1 VELVVGSIGDRDL
14 VFQLAED
21 ADAIVNFA
29 AESHVDRSIDDQEAF
44 ARTHVIG
51 TGVLLD
57 AVRDRGVARFL
68 QVSTDEVYGSIAE
81 GSFTERSPLD
91 PSSPYSAT
99 KAGGDLLV
107 SAHAHTYGVDAL
119 ICRGSNNY
127 GPRQYPEKLIPLCV
141 LNALSGD
148 PLPVYGD
155 GRQVRNWLYV
165 EDFCRAIHT
174 VLLRGRPGEAYNV
187 GGPDECQNLEV
198 VRRILELT
206 GRDES
211 LIEHVRDRPGHDR
224 RYSLASEKIRSELG
238 WEPRVRFTEGLER
251 TVEWYRDNEWWW
263 APIRSGEY
271 REYYE
276 RQYGRA
282 LRS

>member
-1 VELVVGSIGDRDL
+1 
-14 VFQLAED
+14 
-21 ADAIVNFA
+21 
-29 AESHVDRSIDDQEAF
+29 
-44 ARTHVIG
+44 VIG
-51 TGVLLD
+51 TSVLLD
-57 AVRDRGVARFL
+57 AARERAVPRFL
-68 QVSTDEVYGSIAE
+68 QVSTDEVYGSITE
-81 GSFTERSPLD
+81 GSFTEGSALD

-107 SAHAHTYGVDAL
+107 SAHAHTYGLEAL

-141 LNALSGD
+141 LNALNGD

-165 EDFCRAIHT
+165 EDFCHAIHT
-174 VLLRGRPGEAYNV
+174 VLLGGRPGEAYNV
-187 GGPDECQNLEV
+187 GGPDECENLDV

-206 GRDES
+206 GRDKS

-224 RYSLASEKIRSELG
+224 RYSLSSDKLRSELG
-238 WEPRVRFTEGLER
+238 WKPEIRFDEGLER

-276 RQYGRA
+276 RHYGRA
-282 LRS
+282 LG